1 MRLPPFATAL
11 TMATLSSAAIVSQG
25 WVSQGWISQGWV
37 GQGWV
42 GQAWAAPARAAPK
55 QPPAAA
61 AAPAAQPSAS
71 TVVATVNGDP
81 IRMSDIAAAAQ
92 QLPQEMQGRVPPDKL
107 FPLLIDQLVNG
118 RAVQIQARKQGL
130 DRDPKIA
137 HQMQMAA
144 DQVLQS
150 AALQAAVFPQ
160 VTEDAIKTQYDKEY
174 AGKPGETEVHARHIL
189 VDTEAKA
196 KDIIA
201 QLDAGAKFE
210 DLSKKFGDPKDPSSQ
225 QGGDLGFF
233 KKGDMLPEFSNVAF
247 SLKPNEYTKT
257 PVHTRYGW
265 HVIQVLETKVSQP
278 PTYDQVHDEIKQQL
292 IRADAKAFIA
302 QAKAAVKIQ
311 LFNANGT
318 PVKPG
323 ATPILPVAPA
333 SAPAP

>member
-1 MRLPPFATAL
+1 MRLLPFATAL
-11 TMATLSSAAIVSQG
+11 TMATLSSAA
-25 WVSQGWISQGWV
+25 
-37 GQGWV
+37 
-42 GQAWAAPARAAPK
+42 ALAAPK

-61 AAPAAQPSAS
+61 AAPGAPNAN

-81 IRMSDIAAAAQ
+81 IRMADVAAAAQ
-92 QLPQEMQGRVPPDKL
+92 QLPPEMQGRVAPEKL

-130 DRDPKIA
+130 DKDPKIA
-137 HQMQMAA
+137 HQMQFAA

-150 AALQAAVFPQ
+150 AALQAAVFPM
-160 VTEDAIKTQYDKEY
+160 VTEDAIKAQYDKEY

-257 PVHTRYGW
+257 PVHAMAGM
-265 HVIQVLETKVSQP
+265 
-278 PTYDQVHDEIKQQL
+278 
-292 IRADAKAFIA
+292 
-302 QAKAAVKIQ
+302 
-311 LFNANGT
+311 
-318 PVKPG
+318 
-323 ATPILPVAPA
+323 
-333 SAPAP
+333 

>member
-1 MRLPPFATAL
+1 MRFPPNATAL
-11 TMATLSSAAIVSQG
+11 TVATLCSAALAAP
-25 WVSQGWISQGWV
+25 
-37 GQGWV
+37 
-42 GQAWAAPARAAPK
+42 AWAAPKEAAK
-55 QPPAAA
+55 PAAA
-61 AAPAAQPSAS
+61 TTAVPPPGAS
-71 TVVATVNGDP
+71 SGGTIVATVNGDP
-81 IRMSDIAAAAQ
+81 IRMADVAAAAQ
-92 QLPQEMQGRVPPDKL
+92 QIPQQMQGQIPPEKL

-130 DRDPKIA
+130 DKDPAIA
-137 HQMQMAA
+137 HQMQSAA

-150 AALQAAVFPQ
+150 AALQRAVFPQ
-160 VTEDAIKTQYDKEY
+160 VTEDAIKAQYDKQY

-189 VDTEAKA
+189 VDSEAKA
-196 KDIIA
+196 KDIIK

-247 SLKPNEYTKT
+247 TLKPNEYTKT

-278 PTYDQVHDEIKQQL
+278 PTYDQVHDEIKQTL
-292 IRADAKAFIA
+292 LRADAKAFVQQARA
-302 QAKAAVKIQ
+302 QVKVQ

-323 ATPILPVAPA
+323 GVPVLPPPPPAAPA
-333 SAPAP
+333 AAH

>member
-1 MRLPPFATAL
+1 MRFPLLATAV
-11 TMATLSSAAIVSQG
+11 TVATLSSAALTSPV
-25 WVSQGWISQGWV
+25 
-37 GQGWV
+37 
-42 GQAWAAPARAAPK
+42 WAAGPKPAP
-55 QPPAAA
+55 
-61 AAPAAQPSAS
+61 APAAGGAPGAA
-71 TVVATVNGDP
+71 TVVATVNGDA
-81 IRMSDIAAAAQ
+81 IRMSDVAAAAQ
-92 QLPQEMQGRVPPDKL
+92 QIPQQMQGQIPPEKL
-107 FPLLIDQLVNG
+107 FPLLIEQLVNG

-130 DRDPKIA
+130 DRDPTIA
-137 HQMQMAA
+137 RQMQASA

-150 AALQAAVFPQ
+150 AALQRAVLPL

-189 VDTEAKA
+189 VDTQAKA
-196 KDIIA
+196 QDIIK

-278 PTYDQVHDEIKQQL
+278 PTYDQVHDDIKQQL

-302 QAKAAVKIQ
+302 QARAQVKVQ

-323 ATPILPVAPA
+323 GSPTLPAAPPAAAAPA
-333 SAPAP
+333 AP

>member
-1 MRLPPFATAL
+1 MRFPPNAKAL
-11 TMATLSSAAIVSQG
+11 TVATLCSAASCAALTAP
-25 WVSQGWISQGWV
+25 
-37 GQGWV
+37 
-42 GQAWAAPARAAPK
+42 AWAAPKEAAK
-55 QPPAAA
+55 SAATA
-61 AAPAAQPSAS
+61 TPSGGTPS
-71 TVVATVNGDP
+71 GGTIVATVNGDP
-81 IRMSDIAAAAQ
+81 IRMADVAAAAQ
-92 QLPQEMQGRVPPDKL
+92 QIPQQMQGQIPPEKL

-130 DRDPKIA
+130 DKDPAIA
-137 HQMQMAA
+137 HQMQSAA

-150 AALQAAVFPQ
+150 AALQRAVFPQ
-160 VTEDAIKTQYDKEY
+160 VTEDAIKAQYDKQY
-174 AGKPGETEVHARHIL
+174 AGKPGEEEVHARHIL
-189 VDTEAKA
+189 VDSEAKA
-196 KDIIA
+196 KDIIR
-201 QLDAGAKFE
+201 QLEAGAKFE

-247 SLKPNEYTKT
+247 TLKPNEYTKT

-292 IRADAKAFIA
+292 LRADAKAFVQQARA
-302 QAKAAVKIQ
+302 QVKVQ

-323 ATPILPVAPA
+323 GTPALP
-333 SAPAP
+333 PAPPAATH

>member
-1 MRLPPFATAL
+1 MRSPLLTTAV
-11 TMATLSSAAIVSQG
+11 TVATLSSAALTGPV
-25 WVSQGWISQGWV
+25 
-37 GQGWV
+37 
-42 GQAWAAPARAAPK
+42 WAAGPKPAPTPAPSGT
-55 QPPAAA
+55 PT
-61 AAPAAQPSAS
+61 AS

-81 IRMSDIAAAAQ
+81 IRMADVAAAAQ
-92 QLPQEMQGRVPPDKL
+92 QIPQQMQGQIPPEKL
-107 FPLLIDQLVNG
+107 FPLLIEQLVNG

-137 HQMQMAA
+137 HQMQAAA

-150 AALQAAVFPQ
+150 AALQAAVFPL

-189 VDTEAKA
+189 VDTQAKA
-196 KDIIA
+196 QDIIK

-278 PTYDQVHDEIKQQL
+278 PTYDQVHDEIKQEL
-292 IRADAKAFIA
+292 IRTDAKAFIA
-302 QAKAAVKIQ
+302 QARAQVKVQ

-318 PVKPG
+318 AVKPG
-323 ATPILPVAPA
+323 GAPA
-333 SAPAP
+333 LPAAPPGAPAAR